1 VTDREQADPRRH
13 QKGRPM
19 TVVVAY
25 ADTPPG
31 HAALEAAV
39 TEVARDQETVV
50 LVPAVRGE
58 AAPAVADLERRWPH
72 VAGRLEVERG
82 DLGDPSDAVV
92 QVAQRR
98 DARLIVLGLRPRSPV
113 GKLVFG
119 STAQRILLDAT
130 CPVLSVKPPPS

>member
-1 VTDREQADPRRH
+1 
-13 QKGRPM
+13 M

-31 HAALEAAV
+31 HAAVAAAV
-39 TEVARDQETVV
+39 AESVREQEAVV

-58 AAPAVADLERRWPH
+58 APPEVADLERRWPD
-72 VAGRLEVERG
+72 AIGRIEVVRG

-98 DARLIVLGLRPRSPV
+98 DARLVVLGLRARTPV

-130 CPVLSVKPPPS
+130 CPVLAVKPHTSSSPARPDR